1 MTPLLL
7 WAGLIL
13 IGALV
18 FFATLVSYEAIERHT
33 VKDADWVANQL
44 DLMFIP
50 IPPKRAFRILMLGPF
65 ILGILAF
72 SAFWGNTFLGLIS
85 ALGVIGVGFK
95 LPRPFIEFL
104 LKSRT
109 RKLNMQLVDGLT
121 LMANSLRSGL
131 SLMQTL
137 QIVVEEM
144 PDPLSQEMNLV
155 LSEQRI
161 GVPVEKSFQNF
172 AARMKTE
179 DVEMFVTA
187 VIVLRETGGN
197 LAETFDTIVHTIR
210 ERLKLENK
218 ISAITAQGVWQG
230 RILTMAPFVLMIV
243 LNSIDSSHMQPL
255 FTTLPGYILLAIMLT
270 LIGVGALMIKKIVTI
285 RI

>member
-1 MTPLLL
+1 MSTFL
-7 WAGLIL
+7 WIGLIL
-13 IGALV
+13 TGFLV
-18 FFATLVSYEAIERHT
+18 FFITLISYEAIERHT
-33 VKDADWVANQL
+33 VQDANWAANQL

-50 IPPKRAFRILMLGPF
+50 ISQKHAFRILMLGPF
-65 ILGILAF
+65 ILGVLAF
-72 SAFWGNTFLGLIS
+72 LVFWSNTFVGLLAAILS
-85 ALGVIGVGFK
+85 TLAGFK
-95 LPRPFIEFL
+95 MPRPFIEFL

-144 PDPLSQEMNLV
+144 PNPLSQEMNLV

-161 GVPVEKSFQNF
+161 GVSAEKSFQNF

-230 RILTMAPFVLMIV
+230 RILTFAPFVLMLA
-243 LNSIDSSHMQPL
+243 LNSIDPSHMQPL
-255 FTTLPGYILLAIMLT
+255 FTTLPGYVLLAIMLT
-270 LIGVGALMIKKIVTI
+270 LIGVGAFMIKKIVTI

>member
-1 MTPLLL
+1 MSMVL
-7 WAGLIL
+7 WIGLIL
-13 IGALV
+13 TGCLV
-18 FFATLVSYEAIERHT
+18 FFITLISYEAIERHT
-33 VKDADWVANQL
+33 VQDANWVANQL

-50 IPPKRAFRILMLGPF
+50 LPPKYAFRILMLGPF
-65 ILGILAF
+65 VLGILAF
-72 SAFWGNTFLGLIS
+72 LIFWGNTFLGLLA
-85 ALGVIGVGFK
+85 ALLSIVVGFK
-95 LPRPFIEFL
+95 IPRPFIEFL

-109 RKLNMQLVDGLT
+109 RKLNIQLVDGLT

-179 DVEMFVTA
+179 DVEMFVTS

-230 RILTMAPFVLMIV
+230 RILTLAPFVLMLA
-243 LNSIDSSHMQPL
+243 LNSIDPTHMQPL
-255 FTTLPGYILLAIMLT
+255 FTTLPGYILLAMMLI

>member
-1 MTPLLL
+1 MFSVL
-7 WAGLIL
+7 WIGLIL
-13 IGALV
+13 TGFLV
-18 FFATLVSYEAIERHT
+18 FFVTLISYEAIERHT
-33 VKDADWVANQL
+33 VRDAEWVSNQL

-50 IPPKRAFRILMLGPF
+50 IPQKVAFRILMIGPF
-65 ILGILAF
+65 ILGVLVFFI
-72 SAFWGNTFLGLIS
+72 FWGNTFIGLLAAMVS
-85 ALGVIGVGFK
+85 AIIGFK
-95 LPRPFIEFL
+95 IPRPFIELL

-109 RKLNMQLVDGLT
+109 RKLNVQLVDGLT

-144 PDPLSQEMNLV
+144 PDPLSQEMNLI

-172 AARMKTE
+172 SARMKTE
-179 DVEMFVTA
+179 DVEMFVTS

-230 RILTMAPFVLMIV
+230 RILTVAPFVLMLG
-243 LNSIDSSHMQPL
+243 LNAIDPSHMQPL
-255 FTTLPGYILLAIMLT
+255 FTTLPGYILLAIMLI

>member
-1 MTPLLL
+1 MIPFL
-7 WAGLIL
+7 WIGLIL
-13 IGALV
+13 TGFVV
-18 FFATLVSYEAIERHT
+18 FFVTLISYEAIERHT
-33 VKDADWVANQL
+33 VRDADWVSNQL

-50 IPPKRAFRILMLGPF
+50 IPKKYAFRILMIGPF
-65 ILGILAF
+65 VLGVLTF
-72 SAFWGNTFLGLIS
+72 LVLWGNTFVGLLAAIFS
-85 ALGVIGVGFK
+85 VLIGFK
-95 LPRPFIEFL
+95 IPRPFIEFL

-109 RKLNMQLVDGLT
+109 RKLNIQLVDGLT

-144 PDPLSQEMNLV
+144 PDPLSQEMNLI
-155 LSEQRI
+155 LSEQRM

-179 DVEMFVTA
+179 DVEMFVTS

-230 RILTMAPFVLMIV
+230 RILTLAPFVLMLG
-243 LNSIDSSHMQPL
+243 LNAIDPSHMQPL
-255 FTTLPGYILLAIMLT
+255 FTTLPGYILLAIMLI

>member
-1 MTPLLL
+1 MSIFL
-7 WAGLIL
+7 WIGLTL
-13 IGALV
+13 TGFLV
-18 FFATLVSYEAIERHT
+18 FFITLISYEAIERHT
-33 VKDADWVANQL
+33 VQDANWVANQL

-50 IPPKRAFRILMLGPF
+50 IPPKYAFRILMLGPF
-65 ILGILAF
+65 VLGVLAF
-72 SAFWGNTFLGLIS
+72 LILWGNMFVGLLV
-85 ALGVIGVGFK
+85 ALLSIVIGFK
-95 LPRPFIEFL
+95 VPRPFIEFL

-161 GVPVEKSFQNF
+161 GVSVEKSFQNF
-172 AARMKTE
+172 AVRMKTE

-230 RILTMAPFVLMIV
+230 RILTFAPFVLMFG

-255 FTTLPGYILLAIMLT
+255 FTTLPGYILLAIMFI

>member
-1 MTPLLL
+1 MSIFL
-7 WAGLIL
+7 WIGLIL
-13 IGALV
+13 TGFLI
-18 FFATLVSYEAIERHT
+18 FFVTLISYEAIERHT
-33 VKDADWVANQL
+33 VQDAEWVSNQL

-50 IPPKRAFRILMLGPF
+50 IPQKYAFQILMIGPF
-65 ILGILAF
+65 LVGVLTF
-72 SAFWGNTFLGLIS
+72 LVFWGNTFVGLLAAIV
-85 ALGVIGVGFK
+85 AVIIGFK
-95 LPRPFIEFL
+95 IPRPFIEFL

-109 RKLNMQLVDGLT
+109 RKLNIQLVDGLT

-179 DVEMFVTA
+179 DVEMFVTS

-230 RILTMAPFVLMIV
+230 RILTLAPFVLMLA
-243 LNSIDSSHMQPL
+243 LNSIDPTHMQPL

>member
-1 MTPLLL
+1 MFSVL
-7 WAGLIL
+7 WIGLIL
-13 IGALV
+13 TGFLV
-18 FFATLVSYEAIERHT
+18 FFVTLISYEAIERHT
-33 VKDADWVANQL
+33 VRDAEWVSNQL

-50 IPPKRAFRILMLGPF
+50 IPQKVAFRILMIGPF
-65 ILGILAF
+65 ILGVLVFFI
-72 SAFWGNTFLGLIS
+72 FWGNTFIGLLAATVS
-85 ALGVIGVGFK
+85 AIIGFK
-95 LPRPFIEFL
+95 IPRPFIELL

-109 RKLNMQLVDGLT
+109 RKLNVQLVDGLT

-144 PDPLSQEMNLV
+144 PDPLSQEMNLI

-172 AARMKTE
+172 SARMKTE
-179 DVEMFVTA
+179 DVEMFVTS

-230 RILTMAPFVLMIV
+230 RILTVAPFVLMLG
-243 LNSIDSSHMQPL
+243 LNAIDPSHMQPL
-255 FTTLPGYILLAIMLT
+255 FTTLPGYILLAIMLI